1 MVTLGNGFRKT
12 DKGCLIHVAVAICWF
27 VYFNPQF
34 AAKCGSFFFPPLVRG
49 NTILLKA
56 DFFSKMKPLEQ
67 I

>member
-34 AAKCGSFFFPPLVRG
+34 AAKCGSFFFP
-49 NTILLKA
+49 LL
-56 DFFSKMKPLEQ
+56 SEETQ
-67 I
+67 SY

>member
-34 AAKCGSFFFPPLVRG
+34 AAKCGSFFFSPSCQRKHNPIKSG
-49 NTILLKA
+49 LL
-56 DFFSKMKPLEQ
+56 L
-67 I
+67 